1 VVITPNSGNGTGTT
15 TSAAAVAST
24 ATGTPKVGSTC
35 QYQGGN
41 GEVLLVNGKYYCGPP
56 PPAVGSAC
64 QYENVTGTVTLVD
77 GKYSCVYT
85 PPAKGSACEYQNNK
99 GTVTLVKG
107 ARYCKISEAEASS
120 TDTIVQRQKDAV
132 GSAEAQTAQ
141 LQSTADEAAA
151 RIQASSSDKS
161 ALVEVVRTKNV
172 DRASALLLQNGFSS
186 KQLEGARIELVDK
199 TGGGGGGGAA
209 SRVKVTIRVDCCPL
223 VITITIS
230 F

>member
-1 VVITPNSGNGTGTT
+1 MNKSSRRIAVTVALFCLVAAGISFMKAQ
-15 TSAAAVAST
+15 TSVKPPSQQ
-24 ATGTPKVGSTC
+24 AT
-35 QYQGGN
+35 
-41 GEVLLVNGKYYCGPP
+41 
-56 PPAVGSAC
+56 
-64 QYENVTGTVTLVD
+64 
-77 GKYSCVYT
+77 
-85 PPAKGSACEYQNNK
+85 
-99 GTVTLVKG
+99 
-107 ARYCKISEAEASS
+107 ASS
-120 TDTIVQRQKDAV
+120 AKPAPPNV
-132 GSAEAQTAQ
+132 AQ

-172 DRASALLLQNGFSS
+172 DRASALLLQNGSSS